1 MVWCHSRVPIVIPAK
16 AGIQVLPHPLFPLPA
31 RRSFSVG
38 MVIPVHLRRRIRY
51 FHIVIPVRPRRR
63 IQGWG
68 DALYP
73 DSIGTRK
80 SLLIATP
87 MPSPFPVRFAHLPK
101 GSAQPEGP
109 ALVPLSHHEV
119 SLPNGA

>member
-1 MVWCHSRVPIVIPAK
+1 MAWCHSRVPIVIPAK
-16 AGIQVLPHPLFPLPA
+16 AGIQKFHA
-31 RRSFSVG
+31 
-38 MVIPVHLRRRIRY
+38 VIPVHLRRRIRY

-109 ALVPLSHHEV
+109 ALVPLSHHLWRESVASHEV
-119 SLPNGA
+119 SLPNGVRSI

>member
-16 AGIQVLPHPLFPLPA
+16 AGIQKFHA
-31 RRSFSVG
+31 
-38 MVIPVHLRRRIRY
+38 VIPVHLRRRIRH
-51 FHIVIPVRPRRR
+51 FHIVIPAKAG

-73 DSIGTRK
+73 DSIGTMK
-80 SLLIATP
+80 SLLIAIP
-87 MPSPFPVRFAHLPK
+87 MPSPFPVRCAHLPK
-101 GSAQPEGP
+101 GWAQREGP

-119 SLPNGA
+119 SLPNGVRSI

>member
-38 MVIPVHLRRRIRY
+38 MVIPVHLRRRI
-51 FHIVIPVRPRRR
+51 
-63 IQGWG
+63 QGWG

-87 MPSPFPVRFAHLPK
+87 MPSPFPVLFAHLPK
-101 GSAQPEGP
+101 GSAQREGP

>member
-1 MVWCHSRVPIVIPAK
+1 MVWCHSRVPIVIP
-16 AGIQVLPHPLFPLPA
+16 
-31 RRSFSVG
+31 
-38 MVIPVHLRRRIRY
+38 VHLRRRIRH

-101 GSAQPEGP
+101 GSAQREGL

-119 SLPNGA
+119 SLPNGAKPPLYLPPPLLRGEWD